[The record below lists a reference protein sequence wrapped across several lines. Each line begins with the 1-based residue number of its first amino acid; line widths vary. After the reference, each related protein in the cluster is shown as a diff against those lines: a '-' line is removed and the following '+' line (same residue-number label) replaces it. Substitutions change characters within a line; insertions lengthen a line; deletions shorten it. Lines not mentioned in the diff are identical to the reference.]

1 LFNLKLMH
9 SFTEENYLKAI
20 YHLSEGNMEAVST
33 NQIAEMTNTKAASVT
48 DMLKKLAEK
57 KLINYIKYQGVT
69 LTNTGVNAAVNI
81 IRKHRLWEVFLVE
94 KLGFKWDEVH
104 DIAEELEHINSDTLV
119 NRLDDFLGNPVAD
132 PHGDPIPDRSGLIK
146 HKKLVKISD
155 MQTGESGTVSG
166 VSEHSSV
173 FLKLLEKL
181 GLTLGTKITIS
192 ELIEFDG
199 SIMLTIDQKT
209 ERTIS
214 REVAKNILVI
224 L

>member
-1 LFNLKLMH
+1 MSTIH

-20 YHLSEGNMEAVST
+20 YHLSTGNNSVVST
-33 NQIAEMTNTKAASVT
+33 NQIAEITNTKAASVT

-69 LTNTGVNAAVNI
+69 LTEAGKNAAVNI
-81 IRKHRLWEVFLVE
+81 VRKHRLWEVFLVE

-104 DIAEELEHINSDTLV
+104 DIAEELEHINSESLI
-119 NRLDDFLGNPVAD
+119 NRLDDFLGNPAAD
-132 PHGDPIPDRSGLIK
+132 PHGDPIPDRSGTI
-146 HKKLVKISD
+146 HQKKLVRISD
-155 MQTGESGTVSG
+155 MQQDQNGTISG

-173 FLKLLEKL
+173 FLKLLEKM
-181 GLTLGTKITIS
+181 GLTLGTKIRVS

-199 SIMLTIDQKT
+199 SIILIVNDHAD
-209 ERTIS
+209 RTIS
-214 REVAKNILVI
+214 REVAKNILVM

>member
-1 LFNLKLMH
+1 MH

-20 YHLSEGNMEAVST
+20 YHLSTGNNSVVST
-33 NQIAEMTNTKAASVT
+33 NQIAEITNTKAASVT

-69 LTNTGVNAAVNI
+69 LTEAGKNAAVNI
-81 IRKHRLWEVFLVE
+81 VRKHRLWEVFLVE

-104 DIAEELEHINSDTLV
+104 DIAEELEHINSESLI
-119 NRLDDFLGNPVAD
+119 NRLDDFLGNPAAD
-132 PHGDPIPDRSGLIK
+132 PHGDPIPDRSGTI
-146 HKKLVKISD
+146 HQKKLVRISD
-155 MQTGESGTVSG
+155 MQQDQNGTISG

-173 FLKLLEKL
+173 FLKLLEKM
-181 GLTLGTKITIS
+181 GLTLGTKIRVS

-199 SIMLTIDQKT
+199 SIILIVNDHADK
-209 ERTIS
+209 TIS
-214 REVAKNILVI
+214 REVAKNILVM

>member
-1 LFNLKLMH
+1 MH

-20 YHLSEGNMEAVST
+20 YHLSIENMTAVST
-33 NQIAEMTNTKAASVT
+33 NQIAEMINTKAASVT
-48 DMLKKLAEK
+48 DMLKKLADK

-69 LTNTGVNAAVNI
+69 LTETGQKAAVNI
-81 IRKHRLWEVFLVE
+81 VRKHRLWEVFLVE

-104 DIAEELEHINSDTLV
+104 DIAEELEHINSDTLI
-119 NRLDDFLGNPVAD
+119 NRLDDFLGTPAAD
-132 PHGDPIPDRSGLIK
+132 PHGDPIPDRSGTI
-146 HKKLVKISD
+146 HQKKLVRISD
-155 MQTGESGTVSG
+155 MVQEQGGTISG

-173 FLKLLEKL
+173 FLKLLEKM

-199 SIMLTIDQKT
+199 SIILNVDETS

-214 REVAKNILVI
+214 REVAKNILVM

>member
-1 LFNLKLMH
+1 MSTIH

-20 YHLSEGNMEAVST
+20 YHLSTGNNSVVNT
-33 NQIAEMTNTKAASVT
+33 NQIAEITNTKAASVT

-69 LTNTGVNAAVNI
+69 LTEAGKNAAVNI
-81 IRKHRLWEVFLVE
+81 VRKHRLWEVFLVE

-104 DIAEELEHINSDTLV
+104 DIAEELEHINSESLI
-119 NRLDDFLGNPVAD
+119 NRLDDFLGNPAAD
-132 PHGDPIPDRSGLIK
+132 PHGDPIPDRSGTI
-146 HKKLVKISD
+146 HQKKLVRISD
-155 MQTGESGTVSG
+155 MQQDQNGTISG

-173 FLKLLEKL
+173 FLKLLEKM
-181 GLTLGTKITIS
+181 GLTLGTKIRVS

-199 SIMLTIDQKT
+199 SIILIVNDHAD
-209 ERTIS
+209 RTIS
-214 REVAKNILVI
+214 REVAKNILVM

>member
-1 LFNLKLMH
+1 MH

-20 YHLSEGNMEAVST
+20 YHLITGNSSVVST

-48 DMLKKLAEK
+48 DMLKKLADK

-69 LTNTGVNAAVNI
+69 LTETGKKAAVNI
-81 IRKHRLWEVFLVE
+81 VRKHRLWEVFLVE

-104 DIAEELEHINSDTLV
+104 DIAEELEHINSESLI
-119 NRLDDFLGNPVAD
+119 NRLDDFLGNPAAD
-132 PHGDPIPDRSGLIK
+132 PHGDPIPDRSGTI
-146 HKKLVKISD
+146 HQKKLIRISD
-155 MQTGESGTVSG
+155 MLQEQSGMISG

-173 FLKLLEKL
+173 FLKLLEKM
-181 GLTLGTKITIS
+181 GLTLGTKIMIS

-199 SIMLTIDQKT
+199 SIILTVNETTD
-209 ERTIS
+209 RTIS
-214 REVAKNILVI
+214 REVAKNILVM